1 MFSTLIR
8 FQYKLLPPTLRVYPG
23 SVEVEFPRNL
33 CLKERTATWQKT
45 NTTQQLCQSVFW
57 LLFSRIRYDGI
68 IW

>member
-33 CLKERTATWQKT
+33 CLKERTATWQET
-45 NTTQQLCQSVFW
+45 NNPTVVSV
-57 LLFSRIRYDGI
+57 GI
-68 IW
+68 LALI